1 MSHQRRNKRLTP
13 TCAPIT
19 PSLHTCPNC
28 IRLEALLLKKEA
40 QIVAQAR
47 VLHWIRSLLK
57 TSNQL
62 GLVPSHLDRPAKRG
76 KF

>member
-1 MSHQRRNKRLTP
+1 MSHPRRNKRLTP

-19 PSLHTCPNC
+19 PSLHTCQNC
-28 IRLEALLLKKEA
+28 ARLEALLTRKEA
-40 QIVAQAR
+40 QIVEQSR
-47 VLHWIRSLLK
+47 VLHWIRGLLK

-62 GLVPSHLDRPAKRG
+62 GLVPSPTDQPARKG